1 MFNPMVEDLTQKSL
15 DDLLKTSNDLHKK
28 IAFMGRMGNAN
39 MVNQIRGMLSMYQEE
54 INKRYREE
62 ANAAKQNPILKDSLD
77 IG

>member
-1 MFNPMVEDLTQKSL
+1 MVEDLTQKSL